1 MPKPVPKVEA
11 PKALTDQKAS
21 AFSEA
26 KTIGTSQRF
35 AKFAETFDKR
45 VKWNCTTGT
54 KQTYKVIQAKDVDW
68 NKVRTKGPIELRG
81 KTNLEA
87 AKAGYA
93 PELANGSV
101 MNLHHL
107 GQKATGPLVELP
119 PSLHT
124 SDLHKKFGY
133 KSKNP
138 KFPVDRSKFDLE
150 RPKYWKDRAM
160 EVENGK

>member
-1 MPKPVPKVEA
+1 
-11 PKALTDQKAS
+11 
-21 AFSEA
+21 
-26 KTIGTSQRF
+26 
-35 AKFAETFDKR
+35 
-45 VKWNCTTGT
+45 
-54 KQTYKVIQAKDVDW
+54 VIQAKGIDW
-68 NKVRTKGPIELRG
+68 NKVRTNPNGPKDFVG

-93 PELANGSV
+93 PELVDGKV

-124 SDLHKKFGY
+124 SDLRTKFGY

-138 KFPVDRSKFDLE
+138 KLPVDRSKFDLE